1 MIYATLLLILWLA
14 SNVMMVNGLPFEYLE
29 PEESAIDQFGDAF

>member
-1 MIYATLLLILWLA
+1 
-14 SNVMMVNGLPFEYLE
+14 MMVNGLPVEYLE

>member
-1 MIYATLLLILWLA
+1 VAG
-14 SNVMMVNGLPFEYLE
+14 SNVMMVNGLPVEYLE